1 MRLFTLVTRMVCRV
15 RLTSNGLGL
24 PSRTMVSTTLLPA
37 GPRSGSLA
45 SMALIGLP
53 SMAMIRSPARMPALA
68 AGVSSIGEMTFMLAL
83 SGCCCSSTPMPS

>member
-1 MRLFTLVTRMVCRV
+1 MRLRTLVTRMVWRV
-15 RLTSNGLGL
+15 TVTSNGLGL
-24 PSRTMVSTTLLPA
+24 PSRTRVSTTLLPA
-37 GPRSGSLA
+37 LPRSGSVA

-68 AGVSSIGEMTFMLAL
+68 AGVSSMGEITFRLLL

>member
-1 MRLFTLVTRMVCRV
+1 MVWRV

-37 GPRSGSLA
+37 GPRNGSLA
-45 SMALIGLP
+45 SIALIGLP
-53 SMAMIRSPARMPALA
+53 SMAMIRSPARMPA
-68 AGVSSIGEMTFMLAL
+68 AGVSSIGEITFMLAL